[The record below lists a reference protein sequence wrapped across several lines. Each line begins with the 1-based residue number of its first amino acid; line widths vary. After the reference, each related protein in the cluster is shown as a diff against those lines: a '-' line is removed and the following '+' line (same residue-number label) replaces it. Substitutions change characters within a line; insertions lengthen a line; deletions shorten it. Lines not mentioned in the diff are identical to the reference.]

1 MGNLSHPSY
10 RADIDGLRALAV
22 LSVVGYHIYPNW
34 MPGAGVFH
42 AGFIGVDMF
51 FVISGY
57 LISSIIFDNF
67 KKKSFSLVEFY
78 FRRIRRIFPA
88 LILIL
93 GASFF
98 IGWYTLLPD
107 EFAQLNKHI
116 LGGSTFVS
124 NLVLWGESGYF
135 DISAETK
142 PLLHL
147 WSLGIEEQYYIIWP
161 LLAWLFWNRRFGISV
176 LVVVLFIV
184 SFSLN
189 LATVES
195 DPVGTFYSPI
205 TRFWELL
212 IGSLTAW
219 IVLLRRDSQLA
230 GTKPVD
236 ISLSASGLL
245 LLLVGFT
252 VITEEHFPGW
262 LALLPTVGT
271 AFLIYAGSSAWP
283 NRVILSNRALVWFG
297 IISFP
302 LYLWHWVILA
312 WFRITTDA
320 DHVSTTQ
327 RALIVAISI
336 VLAWLTY
343 RFIEIKIRQ
352 GGSVYAKGLFAVNI
366 FIVLF
371 VGGLLYFN
379 VPPRHQ
385 NSDLGRILQA
395 KSDWHFP
402 GAQLATVIDQGL
414 RYYEGGTSPRRTLY
428 FGDSNM
434 EQYAPRINY
443 LLGSSEN
450 SANSATVVGNQKYCK
465 LLFYFVEGSVPPSHC
480 SAAYQKAL
488 ELMGDDSVKT
498 IVLSGL
504 WHSYEKALSS
514 ESSFVESLRR
524 VGKGK
529 TIVIILS
536 MPVGAVLDPNS
547 MYLGSRFGNLTTK
560 NVTNVNFDLKAFQ
573 EKRSFVH
580 AQLEKTAASVGGY
593 TIDPIRYLCPSG
605 RCPIFDSNGVPL
617 YKDSEHMTYSYAK
630 DHAIYIDST
639 LK

>member
-1 MGNLSHPSY
+1 
-10 RADIDGLRALAV
+10 
-22 LSVVGYHIYPNW
+22 
-34 MPGAGVFH
+34 MPGAGIFH

-57 LISSIIFDNF
+57 LISSIIFDNL
-67 KKKSFSLVEFY
+67 KKQSFSLVEFY

-93 GASFF
+93 GVSFF
-98 IGWYTLLPD
+98 IGWFTLLPD

-161 LLAWLFWNRRFGISV
+161 LLAWLFWKRRFGIPALIV
-176 LVVVLFIV
+176 ALFIA
-184 SFSLN
+184 SFTLN
-189 LATVES
+189 LVAVDS
-195 DPVGTFYSPI
+195 DPVGTFYSPL

-212 IGSLTAW
+212 IGSFTAW
-219 IVLLRRDSQLA
+219 IVLLRRENQQI
-230 GTKPVD
+230 GTRAVE
-236 ISLSASGLL
+236 ISLSVSGLL

-252 VITEEHFPGW
+252 FITAEHFPGW
-262 LALLPTVGT
+262 LALLPTAGT
-271 AFLIYAGSSAWP
+271 ALLVYAGSSAWP
-283 NRVILSNRALVWFG
+283 NRVILSNRILIWFG

-320 DHVSTTQ
+320 DHVSTTL
-327 RALIVAISI
+327 RALIAAISVI
-336 VLAWLTY
+336 LAWLTY
-343 RFIEIKIRQ
+343 RFLETKIRK
-352 GGSVYAKGLFAVNI
+352 GGAVYAKGLFAINL
-366 FIVLF
+366 FIAIF

-385 NSDLGRILQA
+385 DSDLSRILQA

-402 GAQLATVIDQGL
+402 GDQLATVVDQGL
-414 RYYEGGTSPRRTLY
+414 RYYVGGTSPRRTLY

-443 LLGSSEN
+443 LLGSSTG
-450 SANSATVVGNQKYCK
+450 SVNSATIIGNQKYCK
-465 LLFYFVEGSVPPSHC
+465 LLFYFVEGSVPPNHC
-480 SAAYQKAL
+480 STAYQKLL
-488 ELMGDDSVKT
+488 ELMGDDTVKT

-504 WHSYEKALSS
+504 WHSYENALSS
-514 ESSFVESLRR
+514 ESNFIESLRR
-524 VGKGK
+524 VSKGK
-529 TIVIILS
+529 TVVIILS
-536 MPVGAVLDPNS
+536 MPVGAVLDPNG
-547 MYLGSRFGNLTTK
+547 MYVGSRFGSLAAK
-560 NVTNVNFDLKAFQ
+560 NILNVNFDLRAFQ
-573 EKRSFVH
+573 DKRSFVH

-593 TIDPIRYLCPSG
+593 TIDPILYLCPSSK
-605 RCPIFDSNGVPL
+605 CPIFDSNGVPL
-617 YKDSEHMTYSYAK
+617 YKDAEHMTYSYAK
-630 DHAIYIDST
+630 DHAIFVDIT
-639 LK
+639 LKESAPAK